1 MNQNTVGVNNQINV
15 NNNVQT
21 VNNVST
27 TNSNIVDED
36 KVLRVHR
43 KVKKTPFVLLFL
55 LSIGIVAFG
64 VYNFLQS
71 KDKYNNFV
79 IIGADLLRTEKKYQ
93 AGVPYYLGTYRY
105 VVDGKKYD
113 YNNPTRFEGKP
124 DLVIQI
130 RYNPDNPKELYN
142 RNETLI
148 YIGVFSL
155 GIIVFLVTF
164 GVLISL
170 TSNKEEKIVLT
181 VVYDSATCVGGRK
194 IYMKTIN
201 PDGTALPP
209 ENTEYYS
216 YFTDKIEYFP
226 VGRKV
231 KFNLYKYNK
240 SILTERFNDVI
251 AIQVNDFKITDFIF
265 L

>member
-1 MNQNTVGVNNQINV
+1 M
-15 NNNVQT
+15 
-21 VNNVST
+21 
-27 TNSNIVDED
+27 
-36 KVLRVHR
+36 
-43 KVKKTPFVLLFL
+43 
-55 LSIGIVAFG
+55 
-64 VYNFLQS
+64 
-71 KDKYNNFV
+71 
-79 IIGADLLRTEKKYQ
+79 
-93 AGVPYYLGTYRY
+93 
-105 VVDGKKYD
+105 
-113 YNNPTRFEGKP
+113 
-124 DLVIQI
+124 
-130 RYNPDNPKELYN
+130 
-142 RNETLI
+142 
-148 YIGVFSL
+148 
-155 GIIVFLVTF
+155 
-164 GVLISL
+164 LISL